1 MESPEM
7 QPNLFADGEEPE
19 VQVTTKKY
27 SQFSKV
33 TGPGI
38 QGVGLKD
45 GNNVRFDLTTDAIA
59 TNPDV
64 ILRDAKG
71 RS

>member
-33 TGPGI
+33 TGLPAFKVWG
-38 QGVGLKD
+38 
-45 GNNVRFDLTTDAIA
+45 
-59 TNPDV
+59 
-64 ILRDAKG
+64 
-71 RS
+71 